1 MTQSNHISWQVN
13 VSLRCT
19 SISPKTS
26 ETKLQVSEA
35 QLQVFSP
42 WAPRHFRSIVWMRIF
57 KARLLAAWPLAQW
70 CASFGGLAETFSRKV
85 SRWVKPRFFCKK
97 KSFTQNYNFRCN
109 MQPIWIQSKVETDPI
124 YIICPSLRRFFSMF
138 KNSIF
143 MSCFHLYM
151 APSQRGRTLP
161 SSFWS
166 KMTVRQ
172 TRSSQVLITHTACPS
187 ALIFRHLLIL
197 KITITSP
204 KISFQLFLIRRAWWS
219 SLCSCHLRFGSFWN
233 IPVFA
238 KYQSSS
244 ASAWDMTSG
253 ICSHRRGESLEVFEA
268 SSSFTIAIFV
278 DGYVYGV
285 ALSVPG

>member
-1 MTQSNHISWQVN
+1 MTQSNHISWRVN

-85 SRWVKPRFFCKK
+85 SRWVKPRFFRKK

-151 APSQRGRTLP
+151 APSQRGRTLL
-161 SSFWS
+161 SSYLVQNDCATNE
-166 KMTVRQ
+166 KQ
-172 TRSSQVLITHTACPS
+172 TSSNHAHSMSFSVDFSTSSDLENHNCLAQNQFAT
-187 ALIFRHLLIL
+187 FL
-197 KITITSP
+197 K
-204 KISFQLFLIRRAWWS
+204 RCAWRS
-219 SLCSCHLRFGSFWN
+219 SLCSCHLRFGTYQYSRSNNPLLLQLGIW
-233 IPVFA
+233 PV
-238 KYQSSS
+238 
-244 ASAWDMTSG
+244 ASAPIAVVKVLRFLKLHHLSP
-253 ICSHRRGESLEVFEA
+253 SPSLLMA
-268 SSSFTIAIFV
+268 S
-278 DGYVYGV
+278 GYV
-285 ALSVPG
+285 